1 MCLSKYLISYTGNDG
16 DDGVVS
22 HAKII
27 VRWLPI
33 LWCSSTFTS
42 TCRSIHEFVKYVASR
57 DISSTMQG
65 RVGVN
70 TDKPEEA
77 LTVNGNIQLT
87 GQILQA
93 SDIRVKQD
101 IRQVR
106 TDSMS

>member
-1 MCLSKYLISYTGNDG
+1 MALSIS
-16 DDGVVS
+16 
-22 HAKII
+22 
-27 VRWLPI
+27 
-33 LWCSSTFTS
+33 WCSKHFLTS
-42 TCRSIHEFVKYVASR
+42 TSCSIYEFVKYVASC

-65 RVGVN
+65 RVGIN

-93 SDIRVKQD
+93 SDIRVKQN

-106 TDSMS
+106 TDSYLQRKRSRSNFRLM

>member
-1 MCLSKYLISYTGNDG
+1 MALSIS
-16 DDGVVS
+16 
-22 HAKII
+22 
-27 VRWLPI
+27 
-33 LWCSSTFTS
+33 WCSKHFLTS
-42 TCRSIHEFVKYVASR
+42 TSCSTHEFVKYVVSR

-65 RVGVN
+65 RVGIN

-93 SDIRVKQD
+93 SDIRVKQN

-106 TDSMS
+106 TDSYLQRKRSRSNFRLM

>member
-1 MCLSKYLISYTGNDG
+1 
-16 DDGVVS
+16 
-22 HAKII
+22 
-27 VRWLPI
+27 
-33 LWCSSTFTS
+33 
-42 TCRSIHEFVKYVASR
+42 
-57 DISSTMQG
+57 MQG

-106 TDSMS
+106 TDSMSWIFLELLSAENEKSVKLEGWRSVGLGFYVFEVWS

>member
-1 MCLSKYLISYTGNDG
+1 MALSIS
-16 DDGVVS
+16 
-22 HAKII
+22 
-27 VRWLPI
+27 
-33 LWCSSTFTS
+33 WCSKHFLTS
-42 TCRSIHEFVKYVASR
+42 SIHEFVKYVVSR

-65 RVGVN
+65 RVGIN

-93 SDIRVKQD
+93 SDIRVKQN

-106 TDSMS
+106 TDSYLQRKRSLSNFSLM